1 MLKRILKEII
11 QIVVPVIVLTFILLN
26 FVLLPVKVQGDSM
39 FPTLVDDEFGY
50 SFIITR
56 NLGINRFDIVVIE
69 VEDKLLVKRVIGMP
83 NETIEYINNEL
94 YIDGEY
100 YEEDFLDK
108 VTTEDFSFSLGED
121 EYYCLGDNRNVS
133 KDSRFYGPF
142 KKEDIK
148 ASKIFVIFPF
158 NNFGL
163 K

>member
-148 ASKIFVIFPF
+148 SSKIFVIFPF

-163 K
+163 R